1 MLLETISNTA
11 TLSLHDI
18 ADYFYVTDKFLMQK
32 LKFLSKQK
40 PIWKLDGDKYLC
52 LNKLPYIYIYNTLK

>member
-11 TLSLHDI
+11 TLSLHNI

-40 PIWKLDGDKYLC
+40 PIWKLDENKYLC
-52 LNKLPYIYIYNTLK
+52 LYMLHSVYIYNVLE